1 MSSESFR
8 PYAAL
13 VVWFDHVKT
22 DEDPSNE
29 NMGPIKRNTVGW
41 VIEENDEYVVTA
53 HSLDENPVKVS
64 YEYGFGI
71 AKVMVESITSLD
83 APKTA
88 TRKGAGK

>member
-1 MSSESFR
+1 
-8 PYAAL
+8 
-13 VVWFDHVKT
+13 
-22 DEDPSNE
+22 
-29 NMGPIKRNTVGW
+29 VGW